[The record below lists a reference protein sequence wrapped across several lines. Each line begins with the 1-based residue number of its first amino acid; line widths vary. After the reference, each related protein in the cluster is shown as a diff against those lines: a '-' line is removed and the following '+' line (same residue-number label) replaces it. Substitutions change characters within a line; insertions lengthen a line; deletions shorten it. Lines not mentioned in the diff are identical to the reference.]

1 MLKPITKNSPMN
13 WLRLVIKFSRWQIS
27 RIRKDWIINIY
38 HPKHF
43 PDSRVYSIVPSNII
57 KNARNVFIGEN
68 VVIKNDCL
76 EIGRYT
82 FIGNNTFI
90 DSCSTIGAFCS
101 ISSDVKIGMRNH
113 PLGYIST
120 SPVFYS
126 KFRGWV
132 KEDLFNEANEK
143 TVKIEEDVLISA
155 NAIILNGV
163 KIGRGA
169 VVGAGAVVTKD
180 VPPYAIVAGVPAKVI
195 KYRFPSN
202 IIQQIEDSKWWLKDD
217 EALKERLLLANNP
230 LKFLQSF

>member
-38 HPKHF
+38 YPKHI
-43 PDSRVYSIVPSNII
+43 PDSKIYSIVPSNII
-57 KNARNVFIGEN
+57 NNARSVFIGEN
-68 VVIKNDCL
+68 VVIKNYCL
-76 EIGRYT
+76 EIGRHT

-113 PLGYIST
+113 PLSYIST

-155 NAIILNGV
+155 NAIIINGV

-195 KYRFPSN
+195 KSRFPGN

-217 EALKERLLLANNP
+217 EALKERLHLANNP
-230 LKFLQSF
+230 FKFIQSF

>member
-13 WLRLVIKFSRWQIS
+13 WLRLIIKFSRWQIS

-38 HPKHF
+38 YPKHI
-43 PDSRVYSIVPSNII
+43 PDSKIYSIVPSNII
-57 KNARNVFIGEN
+57 SKVRNVFIGEN

-76 EIGRYT
+76 EIGRHT

-90 DSCSTIGAFCS
+90 DSCSTIGSFCS

-113 PLGYIST
+113 PLSYIST

-132 KEDLFNEANEK
+132 KDDLFNEANEK

-155 NAIILNGV
+155 NAIIINGV

-202 IIQQIEDSKWWLKDD
+202 IIQQIEASKWWEKDD
-217 EALKERLLLANNP
+217 EALKDRLHLAHNP
-230 LKFLQSF
+230 LEFLQSI

>member
-1 MLKPITKNSPMN
+1 MKVSVINAFKRILSNLKEKWIIEYLYPKKYPE
-13 WLRLVIKFSRWQIS
+13 S
-27 RIRKDWIINIY
+27 RIKSLINHKILSNAYGLIIEKD
-38 HPKHF
+38 
-43 PDSRVYSIVPSNII
+43 VII
-57 KNARNVFIGEN
+57 KKQD
-68 VVIKNDCL
+68 IK
-76 EIGRYT
+76 IGRHT

-113 PLGYIST
+113 PLSYIST

-155 NAIILNGV
+155 NAIIINGV

-195 KYRFPSN
+195 KSRFPGN

-217 EALKERLLLANNP
+217 EALKERLHLANNP
-230 LKFLQSF
+230 FKFIQSF

>member
-1 MLKPITKNSPMN
+1 MTADFRFFRFILQKLKRTWILEIRYPRIYPHGHLKSIIPKSLLTNSFGLFIETN
-13 WLRLVIKFSRWQIS
+13 V
-27 RIRKDWIINIY
+27 
-38 HPKHF
+38 
-43 PDSRVYSIVPSNII
+43 II
-57 KNARNVFIGEN
+57 KNPHIKIGN
-68 VVIKNDCL
+68 HT
-76 EIGRYT
+76 Y
-82 FIGNNTFI
+82 IGNNTFI
-90 DSCSTIGAFCS
+90 DSCLSIGAFCS

-113 PLGYIST
+113 PLSYIST

-132 KEDLFNEANEK
+132 KDDLFNEANEK

-155 NAIILNGV
+155 NAIIINGV

-195 KYRFPSN
+195 KSRFPSN

-217 EALKERLLLANNP
+217 EALKERLHLANNP
-230 LKFLQSF
+230 LKFIQSF